1 MSFYVVGN
9 TYMYENDYYKTIRML
24 QFDTCRLLPNL
35 LKLGDKCFE
44 TEILTK
50 KSNYQKMKCLLYL
63 ICSVGRS

>member
-44 TEILTK
+44 SEILTK
-50 KSNYQKMKCLLYL
+50 KSKY
-63 ICSVGRS
+63 